1 MAIRADARDHAIM
14 AALTT
19 SAHTAALEAWLCA
32 LLSALFG
39 RIEAFRQFF
48 PHEINDLIAEDERQT
63 LRLACHAI
71 RAANRLR
78 ARVGWLQRFHPN
90 RAMARTFGH
99 VTPQMRP
106 QPARPPPARATN
118 PPKSVS
124 NTPLP
129 AVMTHARSVN
139 SSAAD

>member
-106 QPARPPPARATN
+106 QPARPPPAHARN

-124 NTPLP
+124 DTPLP
-129 AVMTHARSVN
+129 AAMTHA
-139 SSAAD
+139 